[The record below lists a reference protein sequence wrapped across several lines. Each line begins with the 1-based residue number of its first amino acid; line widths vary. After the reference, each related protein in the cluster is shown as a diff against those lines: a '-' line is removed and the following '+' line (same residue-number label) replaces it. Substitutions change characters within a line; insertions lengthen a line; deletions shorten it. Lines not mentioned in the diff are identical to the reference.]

1 MHASVAERPP
11 LGPARVDGRG
21 PASLADKFKR
31 HSTLTSYRSVAQL
44 QAVYARARYCIAAD
58 ADCALDNAV
67 SHLLNG
73 LHPRTVHTLRMSH
86 KQLKRTLY
94 CEFDGSAVQKVPAA
108 FKAALQTL
116 GDGRLAVVCGG
127 KSCAQKYALACVEAG
142 LSDGLGGYVLY
153 HGGVSAKKKSTDFAD
168 PDAAWADRRVAI
180 YNTCVT
186 VGIDPKT
193 TVFSKMFLH
202 TSRMGGSLRDLFQGA
217 CRPGRKDGLL
227 LDTTV
232 HCIVH
237 CAEPRQEVVQAEVKR
252 RRGNDS
258 ERLPTEETSLAAVL
272 HAKRAAHEAARADM
286 QSSLLSTQQPKFLS
300 DWIDGLRAA
309 VDCQT
314 ELDRSHHWKQ
324 FQRLAEHRG
333 WDIVIGGK
341 SDGSSEDAESCDA
354 EFMTPE
360 QLGGNGVFCRSIL
373 YRDCAY
379 PRSASIRARCGRR
392 PGSRR
397 VLLWPRKHTQL

>member
-1 MHASVAERPP
+1 
-11 LGPARVDGRG
+11 
-21 PASLADKFKR
+21 
-31 HSTLTSYRSVAQL
+31 
-44 QAVYARARYCIAAD
+44 
-58 ADCALDNAV
+58 
-67 SHLLNG
+67 
-73 LHPRTVHTLRMSH
+73 MSH

-94 CEFDGSAVQKVPAA
+94 CDFDGSAVQKVPAA